1 MSEKRKDSKGRV
13 LRNGEVQRSD
23 GKYMFRYT
31 DRNGKR
37 HTIYS
42 WKLVSTDKVPEG
54 KKCDAA
60 LRDMIQVIQKDL
72 LDDIRTY
79 ESATITVDDLFRSF
93 MDMRVNLRE
102 TTRCTYTTLYQNHV
116 SDVIGHRT
124 LRSVRCSD
132 VQKMYTEMI
141 HTTGLKFGTVE
152 KINTVLC
159 QMFNMAVLDNI
170 IRANPAWSAFQNV
183 RKNDGEEPEKRHALT
198 EEEQSILL
206 RFVYTSRQFR
216 RWAPLITVLLGTG
229 MRIGEALGL
238 RWDDCDFEK
247 GIISVNHIL
256 LYKEREEDG
265 KYEYRI
271 SDPKTNAGKRL
282 IPMISDVKKTLL
294 EIKKVKRPKGEKKFV
309 VDGYKNFIF
318 LNNNGKVFTPGA
330 VFEALKRIVNAYNRN
345 EFFLAEEED
354 RPPAY
359 LPNFSAHILR
369 HTFCTRY
376 CENESNVKLIQD
388 VMGHQHFSTTMD
400 VYTEATTAKKQSSI
414 QSLEGKIVLSY

>member
-13 LRNGEVQRSD
+13 LRNGEVQRPD

-31 DRNGKR
+31 DSSGKR
-37 HTIYS
+37 QTLYS

-54 KKCDAA
+54 KRCVAA
-60 LRDMIQVIQKDL
+60 LRDMIQVVQKDL

-93 MDMRVNLRE
+93 MDMRVDLKE
-102 TTRCTYTTLYQNHV
+102 TTRCSYITLYEKHV
-116 SDVIGHRT
+116 SDVMGHRK
-124 LRSVRCSD
+124 LRSVRSSD
-132 VQKMYTEMI
+132 VQKMYVEMI
-141 HTTGLKFGTVE
+141 CNDGLKPGTVE
-152 KINTVLC
+152 KINSFMY
-159 QMFNMAVLDNI
+159 QMFNSAVLDNI
-170 IRANPAWSAFQNV
+170 IRTNPAWNAFRNV
-183 RKNDGEEPEKRHALT
+183 RKLYNMESEKRPALT
-198 EEEQSILL
+198 EEEQSILI
-206 RFVYTSRQFR
+206 RFVYTSKQFR

-238 RWDDCDFEK
+238 RWEDCDFEK
-247 GIISVNHIL
+247 NMNHIL

-271 SDPKTNAGKRL
+271 SDPKTKAGKRL

-294 EIKKVKRPKGEKKFV
+294 DIKKVKRPKGEKKFA

-330 VFEALKRIVNAYNRN
+330 VFDALKRIVNAYNRE

-354 RPPAY
+354 RDPVF
-359 LPNFSAHILR
+359 LPTFSAHILR

-388 VMGHQHFSTTMD
+388 IMGHQHFSTTMD
-400 VYTEATTAKKQSSI
+400 VYTDATAVKKQNSI

>member
-13 LRNGEVQRSD
+13 LRNGEVQRPD

-31 DRNGKR
+31 DSSGKR
-37 HTIYS
+37 QTIYS
-42 WKLVSTDKVPEG
+42 WKLVSTDRIPEG
-54 KKCDAA
+54 KKCDVA
-60 LRDMIQVIQKDL
+60 LRDMIRVIQKDL
-72 LDDIRTY
+72 LDNIRNH
-79 ESATITVDDLFRSF
+79 ESNTITVDDLFCSF
-93 MDMRVNLRE
+93 MDMRVNLKE
-102 TTRCTYTTLYQNHV
+102 TTRCTYTTLYKNHV

-124 LRSVRCSD
+124 LRTVRCSD

-141 HTTGLKFGTVE
+141 HTYGLKFQTVE

-159 QMFNMAVLDNI
+159 QMFNMAVEDNI
-170 IRANPAWSAFQNV
+170 IRANPAWRAFQNV
-183 RKNDGEEPEKRHALT
+183 RKTDGSDSEKRQALT
-198 EEEQSILL
+198 EMEQSALI
-206 RFVYTSRQFR
+206 RFVYTSKDYR

-238 RWDDCDFEK
+238 RWEDCDFEK
-247 GIISVNHIL
+247 DIISVNHIL
-256 LYKEREEDG
+256 LYKDREEDG

-271 SDPKTNAGKRL
+271 SSPKTKAGKRL

-294 EIKKVKRPKGEKKFV
+294 DIKKAKRPEGEKKFV

-330 VFEALKRIVNAYNRN
+330 VFDALKRIVNAYNRE

-354 RPPAY
+354 REPVF

-369 HTFCTRY
+369 HTFCTRF

-388 VMGHQHFSTTMD
+388 IMGHQHFTTTMD
-400 VYTEATTAKKQSSI
+400 VYTDATAVKKQESI
-414 QSLEGKIVLSY
+414 QSLEGKIVLIY